1 MIDFRYH
8 IVSLISVFLALAVG
22 IALGAG
28 PLKDTIGDTLTG
40 QVAQLRTEKD
50 ALRGEL
56 DTANGS
62 LKDAQAF
69 LTAAAPQLV
78 GGTLPGRRV
87 AVVLLGKNDQSIV
100 DAITSQLKAAGASVS
115 AQVQVTDTWTS
126 SAKPTFRQT
135 LAAQLTPY
143 LDPAPAQ
150 NATVDTQL
158 AEALAQSLTGA
169 NPSSPNS
176 LSESAGTVLQTLV
189 KAALITT
196 TADVT
201 APADAI
207 VVVAGPIATNGAPAA
222 TPDPTTVTSAE
233 MEIARSA
240 QARSAGAVIVG
251 GSVKQG
257 LVTDI
262 LADNTVSSRLTTV
275 SDGHEVV
282 GQISVPLA
290 LNARIGGVNGHYGTG
305 TDLTPIPTTVKL
317 EPVSRT
323 PTPVGGTSSTASS
336 SGATG

>member
-28 PLKDTIGDTLTG
+28 PLKETIGDTLTG

-69 LTAAAPQLV
+69 LSAASPQLV

-87 AVVLLGKNDQSIV
+87 AVVLLGQTDPSIV
-100 DAITSQLKAAGASVS
+100 DAITSQLKAAGASIS
-115 AQVQVTDTWTS
+115 AQVQVTDAWTS
-126 SAKPTFRQT
+126 SAKPAFLQT

-150 NATVDTQL
+150 NATVATQL

-169 NPSSPNS
+169 NSASPNA
-176 LSESAGTVLQTLV
+176 LSDSAGTVLQTLV
-189 KAALITT
+189 SGKLITT

-207 VVVAGPIATNGAPAA
+207 VVVAGPISTTGAPAA
-222 TPDPTTVTSAE
+222 TPDPTAVTAAE
-233 MEIARSA
+233 MDIARSA
-240 QARSAGAVIVG
+240 QTRSEGAVIVG

-262 LADNTVSSRLTTV
+262 LADSTVSSRLTTV

-305 TDLTPIPTTVKL
+305 ADLTPVPTTVKL
-317 EPVSRT
+317 EPVDRA
-323 PTPVGGTSSTASS
+323 PTPAGSTSSKASS